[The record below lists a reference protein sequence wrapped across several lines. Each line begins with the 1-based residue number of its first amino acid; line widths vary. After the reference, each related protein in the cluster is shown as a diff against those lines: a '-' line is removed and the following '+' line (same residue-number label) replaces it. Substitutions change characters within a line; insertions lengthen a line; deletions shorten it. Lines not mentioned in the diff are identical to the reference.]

1 MLAIRSVQKYF
12 TTGLDLNAEVL
23 LGVKIPPSIGSL
35 LDFGIGRQ
43 VEVLIRCC
51 HFLNPC
57 IHRRSKLSSDPLTLN
72 IQNYVMNML
81 TSQNRIKENS
91 LGIPPVQLPGL
102 VSSSKGSPL
111 PASSV
116 FYLSFFFFL
125 IGIYWTQGPIHSNFT
140 AVLVASRGHCCC
152 PPQPCQDLATYSC
165 VFPFPGYAQPQH
177 RGTEAPCDLCE
188 TSSAHC
194 FPFGLCGV
202 HGWVIFCFF
211 FFFEESQFHEK
222 DPKPTQKR
230 KTALQNGRGQ
240 KGLLVMKQ

>member
-57 IHRRSKLSSDPLTLN
+57 IHRQSKLSSDPLTLN

-81 TSQNRIKENS
+81 TSENRIKENS

-116 FYLSFFFFL
+116 FYLPL
-125 IGIYWTQGPIHSNFT
+125 
-140 AVLVASRGHCCC
+140 
-152 PPQPCQDLATYSC
+152 
-165 VFPFPGYAQPQH
+165 
-177 RGTEAPCDLCE
+177 
-188 TSSAHC
+188 
-194 FPFGLCGV
+194 
-202 HGWVIFCFF
+202 FF
-211 FFFEESQFHEK
+211 FFFNWNIL
-222 DPKPTQKR
+222 DPGSNSFQLHCGACSKQRALLLPP
-230 KTALQNGRGQ
+230 TALPGPCHIQLCVSFPWLRSAPAQGHRSS
-240 KGLLVMKQ
+240 M